1 MKYRALPALLVLAS
15 LVMPGAAQAQ
25 TTYRWVDEQG
35 RVHYGDVMPSKDA
48 GLGNVELDK
57 QGRVKKET
65 PRTRLSPE
73 ERARLEAEERRRE
86 EARRLEEARQRR
98 DRALVTTYVNEA
110 EIDLARS
117 WPPPTPSSRRTR
129 AARRRP
135 ARPCRCATKPAPN
148 WPSWTA
154 SSPNAKRPRRTSASV
169 TRRTSCAIGNCAP
182 GSRAEAAQPSFL
194 RSSSLTW
201 AGLALPLLAFMT

>member
-1 MKYRALPALLVLAS
+1 MKYRALPAVLVLAS
-15 LVMPGAAQAQ
+15 LGMPGVVQAQ

-86 EARRLEEARQRR
+86 EARRLEQARQRR

-110 EIDLARS
+110 EIDLARDRALEQEEANLKGLS
-117 WPPPTPSSRRTR
+117 IRHKAATDKLAAANAQLAPRAGGQAAPR
-129 AARRRP
+129 AAVQMRDEARAELANLESLIAQRERAKEDIRQRYEADKLRFRELR
-135 ARPCRCATKPAPN
+135 ARP
-148 WPSWTA
+148 
-154 SSPNAKRPRRTSASV
+154 PR
-169 TRRTSCAIGNCAP
+169 
-182 GSRAEAAQPSFL
+182 
-194 RSSSLTW
+194 
-201 AGLALPLLAFMT
+201 